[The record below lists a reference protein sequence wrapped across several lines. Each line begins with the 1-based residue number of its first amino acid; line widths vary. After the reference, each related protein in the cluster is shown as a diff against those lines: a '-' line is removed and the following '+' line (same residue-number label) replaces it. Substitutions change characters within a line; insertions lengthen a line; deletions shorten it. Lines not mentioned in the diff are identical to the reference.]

1 MLDQIL
7 NVLIAQEAF
16 KGGLGLC
23 QCLRGR
29 MGFGVSREERLLFH
43 RFNDRVANTRDK
55 SFLELAG
62 QKLTKALRAIAATSR

>member
-1 MLDQIL
+1 MSSSLRRL
-7 NVLIAQEAF
+7 LREALACTSVF
-16 KGGLGLC
+16 AGAWAL
-23 QCLRGR
+23 
-29 MGFGVSREERLLFH
+29 VSREERLLFH